1 MKHLI
6 LIIAFTTIL
15 NSCKNSTGGNSDSK
29 ELQDRTS
36 DYEIKKKELELKEKE
51 LDLKEKEM
59 EFNAKLKRIP
69 PEEVKV
75 FIENWA
81 NVQTNKALDSYTSLY
96 SSEFQGIKKTKT
108 GKTTF
113 YNYSEW
119 INDRRK
125 MYSSAKN
132 LVLSAYDVKVV
143 SFDPNTGNT
152 KVQFTQ
158 FYSSENYQD
167 EGLKVM
173 ELIRDHSGSIKI
185 LKEEMVYSGEVT
197 EGC

>member
-1 MKHLI
+1 MKFFI
-6 LIIAFTTIL
+6 IIIASLFIFH
-15 NSCKNSTGGNSDSK
+15 SCKNSSNSQSEVKDNSN
-29 ELQDRTS
+29 
-36 DYEIKKKELELKEKE
+36 DYEFRKKELELKEKE

-59 EFNAKLKRIP
+59 KFNAKQKKIP
-69 PEEVKV
+69 AEEVKI

-81 NVQTNKALDSYTSLY
+81 NIQTNKAIDSYIKLY
-96 SSEFQGIKKTKT
+96 STDFQGIKKTKT
-108 GKTTF
+108 GKTTY

-119 INDRRK
+119 VNDKRK

-132 LVLSAYDVKVV
+132 LLLSAYDIKVV
-143 SFDPNTGNT
+143 SFNESTGNT
-152 KVQFTQ
+152 RVQFTQ

-167 EGLKVM
+167 EGMKVM
-173 ELIRDHSGSIKI
+173 ELSRDDSGNIRI